1 LKRWY
6 SLIPLCVGEGFRA
19 DGAGLADA
27 WWAAVKLQRPKCHA
41 FKGKLPWPFAQ
52 KMALIVGDLPAGV
65 SVSSSLSATGFS
77 RLLGE
82 LGALADS
89 GRSAEREAASHEPSR
104 PEGDSSEAKQPP
116 VPAPSQLSRSPVAS
130 GPPRPHVPSTR
141 KRKRDVDAGG
151 TSRTLP
157 IDAGQTT
164 VGDAAVVDDEG
175 ERRRALSRSVEQSS
189 NAAADMARGF
199 QELLAV
205 FQEQTAR
212 CRLLEQQA
220 ATSHTQADAGTA
232 ALADQRNVVAAIAQ
246 SLEQSTRATAEMA
259 QGYHELVKLYV
270 LETDLARQQR
280 DGS

>member
-1 LKRWY
+1 
-6 SLIPLCVGEGFRA
+6 
-19 DGAGLADA
+19 
-27 WWAAVKLQRPKCHA
+27 
-41 FKGKLPWPFAQ
+41 
-52 KMALIVGDLPAGV
+52 MALIVGDLPAGV
-65 SVSSSLSATGFS
+65 SVSSSLSATGFN

-82 LGALADS
+82 LGASADS
-89 GRSAEREAASHEPSR
+89 GRSADREAARHEPSR
-104 PEGDSSEAKQPP
+104 PEGGSSDAQQPS
-116 VPAPSQLSRSPVAS
+116 VSAPLQLSSSSAAS
-130 GPPRPHVPSTR
+130 GPPRPHAPSAR

-151 TSRTLP
+151 TSRTP
-157 IDAGQTT
+157 SIDAGQTT

-212 CRLLEQQA
+212 CRLLEQQT
-220 ATSHTQADAGTA
+220 ATPSAQTDAGTG
-232 ALADQRNVVAAIAQ
+232 ALADQRNVVVAVAQ

-270 LETDLARQQR
+270 LEMDLARQQR
-280 DGS
+280 DGP